1 MASLAAM
8 AIRLILTVGKIDI
21 ILKVLTRVNCDS
33 PTWYYNHHP
42 DRQRAFT
49 LVELIVVVAIM
60 GMGLSL
66 FLGINY
72 RQREAF
78 RWRTNLRELQ
88 VFLKVA
94 RSYAVLERRA
104 NACSFNFKDRTF
116 SEKLRRKK
124 VVLTAAVE
132 LVLSPEQQALRD
144 AAVSNDEA
152 ADSEKPEIVLITFFA
167 DGGAAGGPIELK
179 SGRRRALLAVDA
191 LTGAIE
197 LTEQVA
203 DASAE

>member
-1 MASLAAM
+1 MHQNWCY
-8 AIRLILTVGKIDI
+8 
-21 ILKVLTRVNCDS
+21 LKALTRVNCNS

-104 NACSFNFKDRTF
+104 NPCSFNFKDRTF
-116 SEKLRRKK
+116 GEKLRRKK
-124 VVLTAAVE
+124 VVLTAAAE

-144 AAVSNDEA
+144 VATSDAAVDK
-152 ADSEKPEIVLITFFA
+152 DSKKPEIVLITFFA

-197 LTEQVA
+197 LTEQVT

>member
-1 MASLAAM
+1 MS
-8 AIRLILTVGKIDI
+8 
-21 ILKVLTRVNCDS
+21 
-33 PTWYYNHHP
+33 YNLPALHCHHDP
-42 DRQRAFT
+42 VRQRAFT
-49 LVELIVVVAIM
+49 LVELIIVVAIM

-94 RSYAVLERRA
+94 RSYAVLERRS
-104 NACSFNFKDRTF
+104 NPCSFNFKRRTF
-116 SEKLRRKK
+116 HEKLRGRK
-124 VVLTAAVE
+124 VNLTAAAE
-132 LVLSPEQQALRD
+132 LKLSPGQQAEL
-144 AAVSNDEA
+144 EA
-152 ADSEKPEIVLITFFA
+152 LAQDQSEAEADSAGDKPDKELVLITFFA
-167 DGGAAGGPIELK
+167 DGGASGGAITLQ
-179 SGRRRALLAVDA
+179 SGQRQAVLAVDA

-203 DASAE
+203 DAGAD

>member
-1 MASLAAM
+1 MNRNLPALHC
-8 AIRLILTVGKIDI
+8 
-21 ILKVLTRVNCDS
+21 NHDS
-33 PTWYYNHHP
+33 V
-42 DRQRAFT
+42 RQRAFT

-94 RSYAVLERRA
+94 RSYAVLERRS
-104 NACSFNFKDRTF
+104 NPCSFNFKKRTF
-116 SEKLRRKK
+116 SEKLRGRK
-124 VVLTAAVE
+124 VVLTAAAE
-132 LVLSPEQQALRD
+132 LKLSPEQQAELD
-144 AAVSNDEA
+144 ALDQDQSDTE
-152 ADSEKPEIVLITFFA
+152 ADSNGDKPDKDLVLITFFA
-167 DGGAAGGPIELK
+167 DGGAAGGSIELE
-179 SGRRRALLAVDA
+179 SGRRQAVLAVDA
-191 LTGAIE
+191 LTGSIE

-203 DASAE
+203 DAGAE

>member
-1 MASLAAM
+1 
-8 AIRLILTVGKIDI
+8 
-21 ILKVLTRVNCDS
+21 VNRNLPALHC
-33 PTWYYNHHP
+33 NHDP
-42 DRQRAFT
+42 VRQRAFT

-94 RSYAVLERRA
+94 RSYAVLERRS
-104 NACSFNFKDRTF
+104 NPCSFNFKKRTF
-116 SEKLRRKK
+116 SEKLRGRK
-124 VVLTAAVE
+124 VVLTAAAN
-132 LVLSPEQQALRD
+132 LKLSPEQQAELD
-144 AAVSNDEA
+144 ALDQSDAE
-152 ADSEKPEIVLITFFA
+152 ADSDKPDAELVLITFFA
-167 DGGAAGGPIELK
+167 DGGAAGGSLEIT
-179 SGRRRALLAVDA
+179 SSRRNAVLAVDA

-203 DASAE
+203 DAGAD